1 MIHNWLVELDRITF
15 SKSENDSGSHTPKR
29 IKTHAMSAHILIA
42 RGSAACAKK
51 LKLKRSR
58 WEPERSCWSAALC
71 VLFTS
76 ATWKWFIQHR
86 TAAFAEQ
93 HNIMFTR
100 CTCAPRERE
109 HQSKRAEMWVS
120 EREREKAPWWEN
132 QVTCW
137 ILQVL
142 FAPTL
147 VQPPWCPRPFSCS
160 AIAL

>member
-15 SKSENDSGSHTPKR
+15 SKSENDLGSHTPKR

-109 HQSKRAEMWVS
+109 HQRASARRCEWAS
-120 EREREKAPWWEN
+120 GRERRLPDERIRSPVEFCKCFLLPHLYSLPDARVPSLAP
-132 QVTCW
+132 
-137 ILQVL
+137 L
-142 FAPTL
+142 
-147 VQPPWCPRPFSCS
+147 
-160 AIAL
+160 